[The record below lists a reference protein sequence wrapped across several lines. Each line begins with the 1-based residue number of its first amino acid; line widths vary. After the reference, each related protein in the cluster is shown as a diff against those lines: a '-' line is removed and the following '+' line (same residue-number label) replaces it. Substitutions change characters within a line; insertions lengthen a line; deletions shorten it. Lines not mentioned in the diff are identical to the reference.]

1 MTRRNRDEATVGED
15 SFLDTIANLVGIL
28 IILVVVVGAKTK
40 VDAEAFGRGLSKTE
54 RMQELEEPLSE
65 AAALEQA
72 LISQL
77 TSLEEYELENQYRS
91 LERSALLEKVQLARK
106 STQEMLDQL
115 DEQQKATVEEDQEI
129 DRLRSQLDKT
139 HQQLGAK
146 EESTRPEVILE
157 HLPTPMARTVFHK
170 ELHLMLRQNQII
182 VIPWER
188 LVETLKQQ
196 VPLAAQRQASR
207 GKLEDT
213 LGPLGGFLMKYRMVA
228 VSGGFE
234 LDRFELEPT
243 NSVVAE
249 PMEMALQESSRLG
262 LELASRNPRETVVTV
277 WVYPDSF
284 DDYRTLKA
292 RLYSEG
298 FLCAARPLPDGVRIG
313 ASPQGSRSAAQ

>member
-1 MTRRNRDEATVGED
+1 MTRRNRDEASVGED

-28 IILVVVVGAKTK
+28 IILVVIVGAKTK

-54 RMQELEEPLSE
+54 RFQELEEPLSE
-65 AAALEQA
+65 AMAVQQA
-72 LISQL
+72 LVSQL
-77 TSLEEYELENQYRS
+77 NSLEEYELENQYRS
-91 LERSALLEKVQLARK
+91 LERRGLLEKVQLAREASK
-106 STQEMLDQL
+106 EVMNQL
-115 DEQQKATVEEDQEI
+115 DEKQKTNVEKDHHI
-129 DRLRSQLDKT
+129 SQLKSDLEKAL
-139 HQQLGAK
+139 QQLGAK
-146 EESTRPEVILE
+146 EDSARPEIILE

-170 ELHLMLRQNQII
+170 ELHIMLRQRQII

-196 VPLAAQRQASR
+196 VPLTAQRQASR
-207 GKLEDT
+207 GKLEDS
-213 LGPLGGFLMKYRMVA
+213 LGPLGGFLMKYKMVA
-228 VSGGFE
+228 VPGGFE

-243 NSVVAE
+243 SSVIAE
-249 PMEMALQESSRLG
+249 PLETALQESSRFAM
-262 LELASRNPRETVVTV
+262 ELASRNPRETVVTV

>member
-1 MTRRNRDEATVGED
+1 MTRRNRDEASVGED

-40 VDAEAFGRGLSKTE
+40 VDAEAYGRGLSKTE

-65 AAALEQA
+65 AVALEQA
-72 LISQL
+72 LISQQI
-77 TSLEEYELENQYRS
+77 SLEEYELENKYRS

-106 STQEMLDQL
+106 STKELLEQL
-115 DEQQKATVEEDQEI
+115 DEQQKTTVVEDQEI

-170 ELHLMLRQNQII
+170 ELHIMLRQNQII

-243 NSVVAE
+243 SSVVAE
-249 PMEMALQESSRLG
+249 PLEMALQESSRLG